1 MHTATKITLII
12 GALITVIGIVMFIGG
27 AEVAEVD
34 YENESAF
41 RGDNGTWDYVDDDF
55 YIVYVRGS
63 VSCESFSATMTNSSG
78 NTTDGDFFETPYLLK
93 YDCEDIDMT
102 NISADNYYGIGY
114 ITASANETYS
124 MDASHEMFIMGGL
137 QELGEAIGGMMAILG
152 SFGVIC
158 CGAFFLLLGG
168 IFALTLKTAEP
179 TLVMVNNAANPMMPG
194 MAMPVTQMA
203 QPQMQQPV
211 QYQQPAQ
218 TQMAQPQYQQP
229 GQPAQPVQPAQQPPQ
244 QYQQPPQ
251 GGL

>member
-1 MHTATKITLII
+1 
-12 GALITVIGIVMFIGG
+12 MFIGG

-34 YENESAF
+34 YENDSAF
-41 RGDNGTWDYVDDDF
+41 RGKTGTWDYVDDDF

-78 NTTDGDFFETPYLLK
+78 ETTDGDFFETPFLDK

-102 NISADNYYGIGY
+102 NVSAGSFYNIGY
-114 ITASANETYS
+114 ISATENGTYS
-124 MDASHEMFIMGGL
+124 ISTSDEIFVIGAL
-137 QELGEAIGGMMAILG
+137 QEFGEALGGVMAMLG
-152 SFGVIC
+152 SFGVLC

-179 TLVMVNNAANPMMPG
+179 TLVMVTNAANPMMPG
-194 MAMPVTQMA
+194 MAMPATQMA

>member
-1 MHTATKITLII
+1 MHIATKITLII
-12 GALITVIGIVMFIGG
+12 GALITVIGIIMFVGG

-41 RGDNGTWDYVDDDF
+41 RGDTGTWDYVDDDI
-55 YIVYVRGS
+55 YAVYVRGD
-63 VSCESFSATMTNSSG
+63 VNCESFSGTMTNSSG
-78 NTTDGDFFETPYLLK
+78 NTSKGGWSDTPFLEI

-102 NISADNYYGIGY
+102 NVSAGSFYNIGY
-114 ITASANETYS
+114 ISATENGTYS
-124 MDASHEMFIMGGL
+124 ISTSDEIFVIGAL
-137 QELGEAIGGMMAILG
+137 QEFGEALGGVMAILG

-229 GQPAQPVQPAQQPPQ
+229 VQPAQQPPQ

>member
-1 MHTATKITLII
+1 MHTATKITLIL
-12 GALITVIGIVMFIGG
+12 GGLITVIGIIMFVGG
-27 AEVAEVD
+27 AEAVEVD

-41 RGDNGTWDYVDDDF
+41 RGDTGTWDYVDDDF

-78 NTTDGDFFETPYLLK
+78 DTTDGDFFETPYLDK
-93 YDCEDIDMT
+93 YDCGDIDMT
-102 NISADNYYGIGY
+102 NITADGYYGIGY

-124 MDASHEMFIMGGL
+124 MDASHEMFIMGEL
-137 QELGEAIGGMMAILG
+137 QELGEAIGGLMAILG

-168 IFALTLKTAEP
+168 IFALTLKNPQP
-179 TLVMVNNAANPMMPG
+179 TMVVVNNAANPMMPG
-194 MAMPVTQMA
+194 MAMPATQMA

-229 GQPAQPVQPAQQPPQ
+229 GQPVQQPTQ